1 MSIFGKAA
9 SLATAAIP
17 GAGPVARALTH
28 WKLIVTG
35 IGFAILGGM
44 LVFAK
49 ADARHW
55 HKDSDNKAAQLK
67 QADDWAAS
75 VQVATSHAADIRG
88 KDGKPALLARNL
100 VPIQIGYLGSGLV
113 SLRQAL
119 DDKNRDSEAR
129 AAALAA
135 SRAENAADQRRLAAL
150 AKTDESR
157 RQALEALRAGHAAD
171 PHCTVPP
178 ALAAQLKGL

>member
-1 MSIFGKAA
+1 MSILSEAEG
-9 SLATAAIP
+9 LAVGAIP
-17 GAGPVARALTH
+17 GAGPAAWALKH
-28 WKLIVTG
+28 WKLIVSA

-55 HKDSDNKAAQLK
+55 HKDSDNKAVLLK

-100 VPIQIGYLGSGLV
+100 VPLQIGYLGSGLNT
-113 SLRQAL
+113 LRQAINGQ
-119 DDKNRDSEAR
+119 NRDIEAR
-129 AAALAA
+129 NAALTA
-135 SRAENAADQRRLAAL
+135 SRAQNAADVQRLAAL
-150 AKTDESR
+150 AKADDSR
-157 RQALEALRAGHAAD
+157 RQALEALRAGHVAD
-171 PHCTVPP
+171 PNCAVPA